1 MEVLSKRRA
10 STEVQELM
18 NAVKNDY
25 EFFERFD
32 SAFQGDSA
40 IKRQRIQ
47 NDNVFVQYAFVKPK
61 LQYQSEESQLFKPS
75 NGKYL
80 NRNIRFHENNLLPEL
95 HVAPESKHRNQ
106 SHEELQK
113 SRELLEFPR
122 DQNEKTSEQ
131 EQIFRKITPDF
142 WASHGDEK
150 SIIRRPC
157 SFKTTKFE
165 CERPNSN
172 YDSSTPVLEEDTNPR
187 DFICLS
193 SESFI
198 SRGAHA
204 IVGRKRT
211 VVQKPNHLPPVTES
225 PDEPPFL
232 IRFDPNN
239 TREVPKNEAKTFG
252 GFPTNKTPVY
262 NSPAKIQQVSADADQ
277 EIVQKP
283 INVEKKANPAKKMPS
298 SDSEDEIIVVDTT
311 PIPTSSQSYHSQSPT
326 NKRAGDNHVISAPTN
341 KKPEKSK
348 EVLPI
353 ERKSP
358 DGGSPLS
365 LSPTDQIW
373 PDCVITRVGS
383 LLWLD
388 KEVVYP
394 ITLDEMRRRIQD
406 PENFSF
412 QMLIAYVRH
421 SRAKGRQFLDYWK
434 CQPSGKTSRPNVL
447 SKLCEADAKEL
458 VKGIENVHE
467 EYFPHEALAKN
478 AAANIFQVQKNRLTA
493 HEEEG
498 KEAKELAVRDKVKAI
513 EKSRSVFKTLQV
525 TLSETQDDEC
535 FNAFNMAS
543 HNAGVENLKNSL
555 KFLDSIFGRIQNYV
569 QGNHKSLPAL
579 TA

>member
-1 MEVLSKRRA
+1 MEVLRKRRA

-32 SAFQGDSA
+32 SPFQGDSA
-40 IKRQRIQ
+40 TKRQRTLS
-47 NDNVFVQYAFVKPK
+47 DNVFVQYAVVKPK
-61 LQYQSEESQLFKPS
+61 PRHQSEESQLFKPS
-75 NGKYL
+75 NEKYFH
-80 NRNIRFHENNLLPEL
+80 RNSRFNENNLLPEL
-95 HVAPESKHRNQ
+95 VHVAPESQNRNQ
-106 SHEELQK
+106 SREELQK
-113 SRELLEFPR
+113 SREYVEISREQDRSSREKHEKSCEFLEYPR
-122 DQNEKTSEQ
+122 NQNEKTRER
-131 EQIFRKITPDF
+131 EQIFWKITPDF

-150 SIIRRPC
+150 SVIRSPY
-157 SFKTTKFE
+157 SFKTTKLE
-165 CERPNSN
+165 CGPNSN
-172 YDSSTPVLEEDTNPR
+172 YDSSTPVTNPT

-211 VVQKPNHLPPVTES
+211 MVQKPNHLSPVIER
-225 PDEPPFL
+225 PDEPPSL
-232 IRFDPNN
+232 IRFDPNSI
-239 TREVPKNEAKTFG
+239 REVPKYEAKTFG
-252 GFPTNKTPVY
+252 SFPANKTPVY
-262 NSPAKIQQVSADADQ
+262 NSPAKIQRVSVDA
-277 EIVQKP
+277 EEETVQKP
-283 INVEKKANPAKKMPS
+283 NNVEKKESPAKKMPS
-298 SDSEDEIIVVDTT
+298 SDSEDEIVVVDTT
-311 PIPTSSQSYHSQSPT
+311 PSPTSSQSSHSQSPT
-326 NKRAGDNHVISAPTN
+326 NKRDGDNHVTSSQTN
-341 KKPEKSK
+341 KKTEKSK

-358 DGGSPLS
+358 DGGRPLS

-373 PDCVITRVGS
+373 PDYVITRVGS

-458 VKGIENVHE
+458 VKGIENVQE

-478 AAANIFQVQKNRLTA
+478 AASNIFQVKENRLTA
-493 HEEEG
+493 SEEEG
-498 KEAKELAVRDKVKAI
+498 KEAKELAARDKVKAI
-513 EKSRSVFKTLQV
+513 EKSR
-525 TLSETQDDEC
+525 
-535 FNAFNMAS
+535 
-543 HNAGVENLKNSL
+543 
-555 KFLDSIFGRIQNYV
+555 
-569 QGNHKSLPAL
+569 
-579 TA
+579 